1 MVGGK
6 RSSRTYLSC
15 CRLHKET
22 SHGTRT
28 LGTTVCHR
36 SAFGQVLDQW
46 FLSEL
51 GGCVGLSVGGRA
63 RSSNL
68 LGMPTPQLD
77 PHSTVPRTAQPIDH
91 EPPLA
96 HCRRGTTAAR
106 RRGAI
111 GRRRSSLV
119 APSDRQQ
126 AVAHRMAQSRSRCP
140 LWSCRWRFCQGI

>member
-46 FLSEL
+46 FLA
-51 GGCVGLSVGGRA
+51 GGFAKGYKLHAIWGGGWLPSAWRIESMNVGDS
-63 RSSNL
+63 
-68 LGMPTPQLD
+68 
-77 PHSTVPRTAQPIDH
+77 
-91 EPPLA
+91 
-96 HCRRGTTAAR
+96 TAAHQMIQNLP
-106 RRGAI
+106 GEGYIVGDSQFDSNALHATAWPAHQVI
-111 GRRRSSLV
+111 
-119 APSDRQQ
+119 AQQ
-126 AVAHRMAQSRSRCP
+126 QRPGKGLGHR
-140 LWSCRWRFCQGI
+140 WH